1 MPMTSVRID
10 GLDSAFLP
18 HFKELLREYGRLY
31 EFLSQIVPYEDRE
44 LEQLCVYA
52 KHLHPLLRIDRLQQ
66 DDVNVGEL
74 QLSHYRLSKRAEHQL
89 RLNEER
95 GEYGVKPG
103 SDVGSGKPHDP
114 EKKRLSEI
122 IDALNDIFGAEV
134 SDDDQL
140 QFLTGIAQCISRQ
153 EDVMA
158 QVNNHSVDQVMHGLF
173 PKRVLDT
180 VLDAMTDHEKLSL
193 EVLDNETKSRAFAMV
208 ILKMLK
214 SATDVDENSLRG
226 SF

>member
-1 MPMTSVRID
+1 MPSFCTRCC
-10 GLDSAFLP
+10 A
-18 HFKELLREYGRLY
+18 
-31 EFLSQIVPYEDRE
+31 
-44 LEQLCVYA
+44 
-52 KHLHPLLRIDRLQQ
+52 DRLQQ
-66 DDVNVGEL
+66 DDVDVGEL

-89 RLNEER
+89 RLSEEK
-95 GEYGVKPG
+95 GEYKRKPG

-140 QFLTGIAQCISRQ
+140 QFLTGIAQRISRQ

-158 QVNNHSVDQVMHGLF
+158 QVNNHSAEQVMHGLF

-193 EVLDNETKSRAFAMV
+193 EVLDSETKSRAFALV

-214 SATDVDENSLRG
+214 AAGGLGQGNGGAAV
-226 SF
+226 

>member
-1 MPMTSVRID
+1 M
-10 GLDSAFLP
+10 
-18 HFKELLREYGRLY
+18 
-31 EFLSQIVPYEDRE
+31 
-44 LEQLCVYA
+44 
-52 KHLHPLLRIDRLQQ
+52 DRLQQ
-66 DDVNVGEL
+66 DEVDVGEL
-74 QLSHYRLSKRAEHQL
+74 QLSHYRLSKRVEHHL
-89 RLNEER
+89 RLSEEG
-95 GEYGVKPG
+95 GEYTLKPG

-122 IDALNDIFGAEV
+122 IDALNDIFGSEV

-140 QFLTGIAQCISRQ
+140 QFLTGIAQGISRQ

-158 QVNNHSVDQVMHGLF
+158 QVNNHSVDQVRHGLF

-193 EVLDNETKSRAFAMV
+193 EVLDNEPKSRAFALM

-214 SATDVDENSLRG
+214 TAGELG
-226 SF
+226 GAEGAGI